1 MRWVPLADQAFSFV
15 TAPASAG
22 SFGVPRTR
30 RASGSDVM
38 PRRSVVP
45 ACSIASTISGSVSLW
60 PPFRRSASWRSSIC
74 ERKTELNRLES
85 APA

>member
-1 MRWVPLADQAFSFV
+1 MRCVPLADHALSLA
-15 TAPASAG
+15 TAAASAG
-22 SFGVPRTR
+22 SFGAPRMR
-30 RASGSDVM
+30 RASGSEVM

-60 PPFRRSASWRSSIC
+60 PPFSRSASWRSSIC
-74 ERKTELNRLES
+74 ERKTELKRFES